1 MACYPGTVIKK
12 GELSGEQFLEG
23 MFMAGKG
30 LVMQQLT
37 EITGLGS
44 PAIFNWVNRGFIAHP
59 IERRYNKKT
68 VARIFIINMLREMI
82 SLDDIKKLLTYV
94 NGNPDDGND
103 DIIPESKLYAYL
115 CNVIFAENFRL
126 ETIDELIDTTIQ
138 NYSEQIAGAKTRVK
152 TALSIICKVYRA
164 EDILKDCKT
173 QLDKIENKNI
183 FGR

>member
-1 MACYPGTVIKK
+1 
-12 GELSGEQFLEG
+12 
-23 MFMAGKG
+23 
-30 LVMQQLT
+30 
-37 EITGLGS
+37 
-44 PAIFNWVNRGFIAHP
+44 
-59 IERRYNKKT
+59 
-68 VARIFIINMLREMI
+68 MLREMI

-138 NYSEQIAGAKTRVK
+138 NYSEQIAGTKTRVK